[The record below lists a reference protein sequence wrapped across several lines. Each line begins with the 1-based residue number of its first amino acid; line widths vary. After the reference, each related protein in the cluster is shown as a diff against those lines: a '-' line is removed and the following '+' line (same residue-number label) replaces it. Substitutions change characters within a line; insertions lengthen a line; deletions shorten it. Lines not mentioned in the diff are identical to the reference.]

1 MGEREAKDDTST
13 QTEQAGTVTKELK
26 NRCPKNILWVSL
38 FFARFIIYE
47 GGRGE
52 HRRFVTSGRT
62 SISKRCVER
71 RNACP
76 PRDTKKLCARDKAK
90 SVESPRMKHES

>member
-47 GGRGE
+47 GVEASIGALSQAGGRQSQSDASNGGTLALRGI
-52 HRRFVTSGRT
+52 HRSSAQR
-62 SISKRCVER
+62 IR
-71 RNACP
+71 RKNLNN
-76 PRDTKKLCARDKAK
+76 R
-90 SVESPRMKHES
+90 